1 MTVGAACEHSF
12 VNSFRL
18 DAADRSRRGPTR
30 ILHAD
35 LDAFFASV
43 EQRDDPSLRGR
54 PIAVGGGVVLAAS
67 YEARAFGVRG
77 AMGGTEARRRCPD
90 LRFVRPR
97 MSAYSEASAA
107 VFEIFRETSPVV
119 EGISI
124 DEAFLDVSG
133 LRRLAGEPAD
143 IATRL
148 RARVRAEV
156 GLPISVG
163 IASTKALAKVA
174 SAVGKPDGLCEV
186 PVGGEL
192 DFLHPLPIERL
203 WGVGPANSAKLRAR
217 GIRTV
222 GELAAV
228 PRTAVASIV
237 GRGSAAHLCALA
249 GNEDPRRVRT
259 RARRRSMGAQRAL
272 GRAPRTAEEHDAV
285 LIALAERVTGRMRS
299 ADRVGRC
306 ITLRVRFADFT
317 AVTRSVTLPE
327 ATAHTATILAG
338 VRRAYRHA
346 SPLIEERG
354 CTLLGI
360 SIGHLDDA
368 DAVQLALPF
377 DVYAGD
383 TLDHAVDAVRDK
395 FGAAAVRRA
404 AGLRAGRSVEMP
416 MLPD

>member
-1 MTVGAACEHSF
+1 MLV
-12 VNSFRL
+12 
-18 DAADRSRRGPTR
+18 
-30 ILHAD
+30 
-35 LDAFFASV
+35 
-43 EQRDDPSLRGR
+43 
-54 PIAVGGGVVLAAS
+54 
-67 YEARAFGVRG
+67 
-77 AMGGTEARRRCPD
+77 
-90 LRFVRPR
+90 
-97 MSAYSEASAA
+97 
-107 VFEIFRETSPVV
+107 
-119 EGISI
+119 
-124 DEAFLDVSG
+124 
-133 LRRLAGEPAD
+133 
-143 IATRL
+143 
-148 RARVRAEV
+148 
-156 GLPISVG
+156 
-163 IASTKALAKVA
+163 
-174 SAVGKPDGLCEV
+174 
-186 PVGGEL
+186 
-192 DFLHPLPIERL
+192 
-203 WGVGPANSAKLRAR
+203 
-217 GIRTV
+217 
-222 GELAAV
+222 
-228 PRTAVASIV
+228 
-237 GRGSAAHLCALA
+237 
-249 GNEDPRRVRT
+249 
-259 RARRRSMGAQRAL
+259 
-272 GRAPRTAEEHDAV
+272 
-285 LIALAERVTGRMRS
+285 ALAERVTGRMRS